1 MPMKRRAKTSAALK
15 SASERSM
22 VRLKRPLP
30 PEIPVR
36 ALAPS
41 VLTLLALCSGV
52 TSIRLAYNERWEF
65 AVVAIIMAGLF
76 DSLDGRVARL
86 LKGTSR
92 FGAELDSLS
101 DMICFGVTPALVVY
115 FWTLNTL
122 GGFGWAVVL
131 LYCVCCALRLARF
144 NIAAEQEDES
154 RAPRF
159 FRGVPAPGA
168 AGLLIVPMMLT
179 FATDS
184 ELSRNPAFCAVYM
197 AVLAFAMVSRVPT
210 FSFKHVHIDRAYVM
224 PILLGVGLAVGLL
237 TSFFWATVV
246 ACAMIYLAIL
256 PFGFKAYRKEQQE
269 EAAKGAEEET
279 A

>member
-1 MPMKRRAKTSAALK
+1 
-15 SASERSM
+15 M
-22 VRLKRPLP
+22 VKIRRPLP

-41 VLTLLALCSGV
+41 ILTLLALCSGV
-52 TSIRLAYNERWEF
+52 TAIRLAYNERWEF
-65 AVVAIIMAGLF
+65 AVVAIVMAGLF

-115 FWTLNTL
+115 FWTLGSL

-144 NIAAEQEDES
+144 NIAAEQEDDSE
-154 RAPRF
+154 APRF

-168 AGLLIVPMMLT
+168 AGLLIIPMMLS
-179 FATDS
+179 FATGNDI
-184 ELSRNPAFCAVYM
+184 SRNPAFCAVYM
-197 AVLAFAMVSRVPT
+197 AILAFAMVSQVPT
-210 FSFKHVHIDRAYVM
+210 FSFKHIHIDRAYVM
-224 PILLGVGLAVGLL
+224 PILLGVGLVVGLL
-237 TSFFWATVV
+237 TSFFWATMV
-246 ACAMIYLAIL
+246 ACGLIYLAVL
-256 PFGFKAYRKEQQE
+256 PFGLRAYRKEQRE
-269 EAAKGAEEET
+269 MADNGAGKEAA
-279 A
+279 

>member
-1 MPMKRRAKTSAALK
+1 
-15 SASERSM
+15 M
-22 VRLKRPLP
+22 VGLKRPLP
-30 PEIPVR
+30 PVIPVR

-52 TSIRLAYNERWEF
+52 TALRLAYNERWEF

-101 DMICFGVTPALVVY
+101 DMICFGVTPALVIY
-115 FWTLNTL
+115 FWTLGTL

-144 NIAAEQEDES
+144 NIAAEQEEDSET
-154 RAPRF
+154 PRF

-179 FATDS
+179 FATESD
-184 ELSRNPAFCAVYM
+184 LSRNPAFCAVYM
-197 AVLAFAMVSRVPT
+197 AVLAFAMVSRIPT
-210 FSFKHVHIDRAYVM
+210 FSLKSVHINRAYVM

-246 ACAMIYLAIL
+246 ACAMIYLVIL
-256 PFGFKAYRKEQQE
+256 PFGFRACRKEQL
-269 EAAKGAEEET
+269 EAAGNSTEEDVS
-279 A
+279 